1 MKSTEFSEIISETK
15 AVVLSAVRKHL
26 AERFSHSL
34 DDVVQEVYLRAYSSL
49 VKGKFRNDSS
59 FSTYIYAIARNES
72 LRMNEKLIREERKM
86 EKLKNERS
94 EKTGDSESFFW
105 DIKKYME
112 KIPKLYS
119 DVLSLFLKGKSEKE
133 IAAELGV
140 PKGTVKSRANRG
152 REMLKREMEKETAE
166 KLK

>member
-1 MKSTEFSEIISETK
+1 MKSTEFAQIISETK
-15 AVVLSAVRKHL
+15 AVVLSAVQKHL
-26 AERFSHSL
+26 AERFSHSA

-49 VKGKFRNDSS
+49 VKGSFRNDSK
-59 FSTYIYAIARNES
+59 FSTYIYTIAKNES
-72 LRMNEKLIREERKM
+72 LRMNDRLIREEKKM
-86 EKLKNERS
+86 EKLKSERS
-94 EKTGDSESFFW
+94 EEAESSGSFFW

-112 KIPKLYS
+112 KIPRLYS
-119 DVLSLFLKGKSEKE
+119 DVLNLFLKGKSEKE

-152 REMLKREMEKETAE
+152 REMLRREMEKETVE

>member
-26 AERFSHSL
+26 AERFSHSV

-49 VKGKFRNDSS
+49 VKGNFRNDSK
-59 FSTYIYAIARNES
+59 FSTYIYTIAKNES
-72 LRMNEKLIREERKM
+72 LRMNEKLIREEKKM
-86 EKLKNERS
+86 EKLKSERHGS
-94 EKTGDSESFFW
+94 DEDSGSFFW

-112 KIPKLYS
+112 KIPGLYS
-119 DVLSLFLKGKSEKE
+119 DVLNLFLKGKSEKE
-133 IAAELGV
+133 ISEELGV
-140 PKGTVKSRANRG
+140 PRGTVKSRANRG
-152 REMLKREMEKETAE
+152 REMLKREIEKETAE